1 MSIFE
6 ELNKLYEEVIELDT
20 SYMLRNDGKLISC
33 KDLAIHP
40 YINKLSTSTKNIKA
54 AYDFLLAKDELS
66 NYKCFYKYSTNLEV
80 KELLDSLIN
89 SKIEYKN
96 LENILIRL
104 NFLTN
109 QEFCRVR
116 TSEKYFSTLS
126 NSDIYFRRSSYGFN
140 WFNLIWAIVNNNKN
154 IINSITVYTEEK
166 VKGYDEF
173 YRCHGRELNHLPVK
187 DFLTLP
193 RSPVIENITNNN
205 KATITLKEELEFDFY
220 E

>member
-6 ELNKLYEEVIELDT
+6 ELNKLYEVIELDT
-20 SYMLRNDGKLISC
+20 PYMLRNDGKLISC
-33 KDLAIHP
+33 KDLVIHP
-40 YINKLSTSTKNIKA
+40 YINKLPTSTKNIKA
-54 AYDFLLAKDELS
+54 AYDFLLANDELS
-66 NYKCFYKYSTNLEV
+66 NYKWFYKYSNNLEV
-80 KELLDSLIN
+80 KELLSSLLN
-89 SKIEYKN
+89 NKIEYKN

-116 TSEKYFSTLS
+116 TSGKYFGILS
-126 NSDIYFRRSSYGFN
+126 NSDIYFRISSYGFN
-140 WFNLIWAIVNNNKN
+140 WFNLIWTTVNNNKN
-154 IINSITVYTEEK
+154 TLNSITICTDEK
-166 VKGYDEF
+166 AKGYDEY
-173 YRCHGRELNHLPVK
+173 YRCHGIELDHLSIK

-193 RSPVIENITNNN
+193 GSPIIENIINND